1 MDQYNPERAPEP
13 ESWLELDEQERTRLI
28 ETWHRVTRIKLPN
41 VKVHAVVLHAIV
53 ENQLALDLDPVV
65 RAMDRLMKE
74 GLTRH
79 DAIHA
84 IGSVVAGH
92 LFDILQANQN
102 DDAGA
107 SQAHYYAAVER
118 LTAASWR
125 SGEP

>member
-1 MDQYNPERAPEP
+1 MDQYNPERAPET

-41 VKVHAVVLHAIV
+41 VKVHAVLHAIV
-53 ENQLALDLDPVV
+53 ENQLALNLDPVV

>member
-1 MDQYNPERAPEP
+1 
-13 ESWLELDEQERTRLI
+13 
-28 ETWHRVTRIKLPN
+28 
-41 VKVHAVVLHAIV
+41 
-53 ENQLALDLDPVV
+53 
-65 RAMDRLMKE
+65 MKE